1 VNVVRLSGEAAMAT
15 SSAPLSS
22 QEGAEKSVILLPAR
36 LPRRLAAMVYDSLL
50 LAGVLVV
57 ATGLATGVTTL
68 ALGVTTASTD
78 HPLQGN
84 PFFQAYLLLVCF
96 LFYGGFWI
104 RGGQTL
110 GMHAWRLRVQGRE
123 GRTIHWRQALL
134 RFLSG
139 GLWLI
144 PMIVIHQMVKP
155 GVGWS
160 LGVGLGILLVLL
172 ALRLPDRWSATE
184 LVVLPK
190 AAHQRN
196 RRSA

>member
-1 VNVVRLSGEAAMAT
+1 MVT
-15 SSAPLSS
+15 SSTPLSA
-22 QEGAEKSVILLPAR
+22 QDDAEKTVILLPAR
-36 LPRRLAAMVYDSLL
+36 LPRRLAAIVYDSLL

-68 ALGVTTASTD
+68 ALGVTTVNTD

-84 PFFQAYLLLVCF
+84 PFFQIYLLLICF
-96 LFYGGFWI
+96 LFYGGFWT

-110 GMHAWRLRVQGRE
+110 GMRAWRLRLQQRG
-123 GRTIHWRQALL
+123 GGTIHWRQALL

-144 PMIVIHQMVKP
+144 PMIAIHQIVKP

-160 LGVGLGILLVLL
+160 LGIGLAAWWLLL

-196 RRSA
+196 RRNA